1 MEVSVVPEHLAAGDQ
16 VYVDYGRGATKC
28 SWEHLFSHG
37 FVPQVSLCA
46 VALCLHGYVHMHA
59 KAYYTVA
66 G

>member
-1 MEVSVVPEHLAAGDQ
+1 M
-16 VYVDYGRGATKC
+16 YVDYGRGATKC

-37 FVPQVSLCA
+37 FVPQVSLCV